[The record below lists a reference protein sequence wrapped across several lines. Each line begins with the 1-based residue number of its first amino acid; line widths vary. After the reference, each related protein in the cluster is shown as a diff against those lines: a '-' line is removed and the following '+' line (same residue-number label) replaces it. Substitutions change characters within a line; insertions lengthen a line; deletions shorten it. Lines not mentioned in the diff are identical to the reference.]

1 MKNAAASSG
10 LLAAACLLLAPGAVL
25 AAGDGG
31 ERMDGATLAAQPLT
45 TFQDCETCPTM
56 VVIPPGEFVMGPTPQ
71 EQKDMFI
78 GVVPHEH
85 PPHPVT
91 IAKAF
96 ALGQLE
102 VTTAQFDAY
111 VRETGAK
118 TGGTC
123 LIRLIE
129 KGPLALQ
136 YEGTLHPD
144 NGKVERGPY
153 VVLISDGSHAQPGLP
168 VTGSQPA
175 VCVTRDDIT
184 GYLEWLSVR
193 TGRPYRLPSEAEWEY
208 AARAGT
214 TTIGFW
220 GDDFA
225 DACDYANFADRDSGY
240 QAGLA
245 APCAE
250 AISPD
255 WTAEA
260 GSYEPN
266 PWGLHDM
273 AGNVQ
278 EVVAD
283 CWHDSYE
290 GAPAD
295 GSAWLEPDC
304 VLWVARGGDYELLH
318 VSMRA
323 SERLFFGYV
332 KEAMAPGTDPENPGG
347 ANVMGFRVAADLE

>member
-1 MKNAAASSG
+1 
-10 LLAAACLLLAPGAVL
+10 
-25 AAGDGG
+25 
-31 ERMDGATLAAQPLT
+31 
-45 TFQDCETCPTM
+45 M

-71 EQKDMFI
+71 EQKHMFI

-91 IAKAF
+91 IDKAF
-96 ALGQLE
+96 ALGQFE
-102 VTTAQFDAY
+102 ITTGQFDAY
-111 VRETGAK
+111 VQETGAQ

-123 LIRLIE
+123 LIRLME
-129 KGPLALQ
+129 QGPLAQ
-136 YEGTLHPD
+136 KFEGTPHPD
-144 NGKVERGPY
+144 NDKVERGPF
-153 VVLISDGSHAQPGLP
+153 VVLISDGSYAQPGLP
-168 VTGSQPA
+168 VTDNQPA
-175 VCVTRDDIT
+175 VCVTRDDIS
-184 GYLEWLSVR
+184 GYLEWLSAK
-193 TGRPYRLPSEAEWEY
+193 TGRNYRLPSEAEWEY

-225 DACDYANFADRDSGY
+225 DACDHANFADKKSGY
-240 QAGLA
+240 QAGIT

-250 AISPD
+250 AISPE
-255 WTAEA
+255 WTAEV
-260 GSYEPN
+260 GSYIPN

-283 CWHDSYE
+283 CWHDGYE

-304 VLWVARGGDYELLH
+304 VLWIARGGDYELLH

-332 KEAMAPGTDPENPGG
+332 KEAMAPGTDPKNPGG
-347 ANVMGFRVAADLE
+347 SNVAGFRVAADLE